1 MWMGWMVENNIG
13 FKNDSEQK
21 KALKF
26 ITAG

>member
-1 MWMGWMVENNIG
+1 MWMGWMVANNIG

-21 KALKF
+21 KALKL